1 MGNTVLDNLF
11 LQIPNLYQ
19 PERSLQDKAVIAA
32 DFTGDNPTQWT
43 IILQG
48 DMCLVEPRL
57 AENADLRVGMSSEDA
72 VALISGQLKPRLA
85 LFSGRIRVQGNMG
98 LAMQLFDLF
107 KLEKER
113 LKAIGVTLDD

>member
-1 MGNTVLDNLF
+1 
-11 LQIPNLYQ
+11 
-19 PERSLQDKAVIAA
+19 
-32 DFTGDNPTQWT
+32 
-43 IILQG
+43 
-48 DMCLVEPRL
+48 
-57 AENADLRVGMSSEDA
+57 MSSEDA

-98 LAMQLFDLF
+98 LALQLFDLF

>member
-19 PERSLQDKAVIAA
+19 PERSLQNKAVIAA

-48 DMCLVEPRL
+48 DTCLVEPRL
-57 AENADLRVGMSSEDA
+57 AENADLRVGMSSDDA

-107 KLEKER
+107 QLEKER
-113 LKAIGVTLDD
+113 LKAIGVILDD